1 MNGESTPSAA
11 QTELRGM
18 VSDRPWGRTL
28 AALGLRRQT
37 GRLAISSGGKVY
49 RIELVDGLIVGA
61 TSPLTADSIV
71 RVAVI
76 NHLISPGLVS
86 EIARQVEAAGEADEI
101 EVVTRIAKLPP
112 EHAATL
118 HQQVILQ
125 RAARTFSLD
134 SGEFVFRQ
142 QPATALARHAAID
155 VRRVICLGARS
166 LSEQRMTDDLRTF
179 GARFTLKLEAERE
192 LERFGLTAV
201 EQPIIEAL
209 RAGTDLPEL
218 EVRHRDIDPRIMQ
231 AVIYTLA
238 SCDLLDATRGGAPVS
253 AEGSAPD
260 LAVTRT
266 PTQRPSV
273 AGTTTRDV
281 GVSMSRAPTTRNP
294 VVART
299 PTPLQPSVARAG
311 TPQQP
316 VARATTAQD
325 PAVTRV
331 ATPRELVVTPRTP
344 TPSVATARTPTP
356 NVAPS
361 PGPNV
366 SRTGTPN
373 IARTASGA
381 DVMARTG
388 SGTNVVSRTGSAP
401 NVISRTGSAP
411 NVIMRSS
418 APRSSSPPYATGTT
432 SQPALTRPDPGQTRP
447 PSVGRTRTEPV
458 EPLDRKALARE
469 AFQRGESAMRAD
481 DPERAVVELT
491 AACELDPQDVDFAG
505 KLGWAQ
511 FCAAHD
517 KHQVAAETRRALER
531 AIQRSSHPDVARFLL
546 GRMER
551 MLGRDQVAL
560 VHFNEVL
567 LTDPKHA
574 EAASEVRA
582 IEARRKR

>member
-1 MNGESTPSAA
+1 MSGDATPSAA

-49 RIELVDGLIVGA
+49 RIELVDGVIVGA
-61 TSPLTADSIV
+61 ASPLTADSIV

-76 NHLISPGLVS
+76 NHLITPALVP
-86 EIARQVEAAGEADEI
+86 EIARQVEAAGEAEEI
-101 EVVTRIAKLPP
+101 EVVTRIAKLPS

-134 SGEFVFRQ
+134 DGEFVFRQ
-142 QPATALARHAAID
+142 QPATALARHATID
-155 VRRVICLGARS
+155 VRRVIWVGARS

-179 GARFTLKLEAERE
+179 GTRFTLKLAAERE

-218 EVRHRDIDPRIMQ
+218 EARHRDIDPRIMQ

-238 SCDLLDATRGGAPVS
+238 SCDLLDATRGGVPVT

-260 LAVTRT
+260 LAVTRAPT
-266 PTQRPSV
+266 PSIPTP
-273 AGTTTRDV
+273 ARDLA
-281 GVSMSRAPTTRNP
+281 VSISRTPTTRGP
-294 VVART
+294 TVARA

-316 VARATTAQD
+316 VVRTITAQA
-325 PAVTRV
+325 PVMSRA
-331 ATPRELVVTPRTP
+331 ATPRDVVATPRTP
-344 TPSVATARTPTP
+344 TPSITAGRTPTP
-356 NVAPS
+356 NS
-361 PGPNV
+361 PPAI
-366 SRTGTPN
+366 SRAGTPN
-373 IARTASGA
+373 MARTAS
-381 DVMARTG
+381 
-388 SGTNVVSRTGSAP
+388 SSRP

-411 NVIMRSS
+411 NVIVRTS
-418 APRSSSPPYATGTT
+418 APRASTPPYATGTT
-432 SQPALTRPDPGQTRP
+432 SQPPLHRPDPGQTRP
-447 PSVGRTRTEPV
+447 PLVGRTRTEPV

-481 DPERAVVELT
+481 DPERAVIELT
-491 AACELDPQDVDFAG
+491 AACELDPNDVDYAG

-511 FCAAHD
+511 FCAAND
-517 KHQVAAETRRALER
+517 KQQVAGETRRALER
-531 AIQRSSHPDVARFLL
+531 AIQRSSNPDVARFLL

-551 MLGRDQVAL
+551 MLGREQVAL

-567 LTDPKHA
+567 LTDPRHA